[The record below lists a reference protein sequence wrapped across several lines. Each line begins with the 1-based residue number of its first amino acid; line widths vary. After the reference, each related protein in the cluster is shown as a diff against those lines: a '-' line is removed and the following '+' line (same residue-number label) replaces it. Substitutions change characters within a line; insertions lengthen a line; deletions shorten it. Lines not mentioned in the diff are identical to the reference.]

1 MKSLLFLTALFALSA
16 VFAADAKLEIATDKE
31 AKAKAKAPK
40 LKPATE
46 ENVIF
51 CSVIMPPMAIPNEGG
66 RIAFIKDPQGVATG
80 LAQYTRKG

>member
-31 AKAKAKAPK
+31 AKAKAPK

-51 CSVIMPPMAIPNEGG
+51 CSVIKPPMAIPNEGG